1 MYLHLISMSSSR
13 PKDALLSCSVYNDS
27 FSNVKAAF
35 SKNNSRVRMCNKQYL
50 QKLHEYLQRSIIR
63 NFRDWSV
70 HASFIMISKS
80 QKKGSA
86 SSTQGKSGTALSIS
100 VKHKS
105 QNKGYNMST
114 NFRTIFKYCWSVVT
128 QDQRYSFLSYMLLFL
143 AKNNKSKLT
152 SK

>member
-1 MYLHLISMSSSR
+1 MSSSR

-27 FSNVKAAF
+27 FSNGKAAF
-35 SKNNSRVRMCNKQYL
+35 SKNNSRVQMRNKQYL

-86 SSTQGKSGTALSIS
+86 SSTQGKSGIALSIS

-114 NFRTIFKYCWSVVT
+114 NFRKIFKYC
-128 QDQRYSFLSYMLLFL
+128 
-143 AKNNKSKLT
+143 
-152 SK
+152 